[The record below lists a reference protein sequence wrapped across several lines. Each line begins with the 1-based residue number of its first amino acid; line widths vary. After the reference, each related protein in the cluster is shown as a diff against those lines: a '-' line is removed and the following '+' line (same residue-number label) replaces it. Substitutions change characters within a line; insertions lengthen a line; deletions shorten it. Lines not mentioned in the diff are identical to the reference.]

1 MSADLTLTNFWSHA
15 MAAALFV
22 SLIIWRVKIGVRHPA
37 QRLMLAGFALTACWA
52 WLTAIAPASQIPALA
67 ETVRNLIWVSVLHR
81 LSTLFHPLTL
91 ASVVRAHGRTRS
103 WR

>member
-1 MSADLTLTNFWSHA
+1 MSADLTLTNFWNHA
-15 MAAALFV
+15 MAAALFL

-67 ETVRNLIWVSVLHR
+67 AQ
-81 LSTLFHPLTL
+81 P
-91 ASVVRAHGRTRS
+91 ARS
-103 WR
+103 RGMAVP